1 MATKKRTKAELIEAV
16 LEFEVTT
23 IINIVNVFPEHLR
36 GYIKNLMRINTMSK
50 GDLERHIMLR
60 DSPGWKRYSCPL
72 PGQALT
78 EEDKARM
85 VQALDDLASE
95 NDRKAETELM
105 LAAAQASSPEESKPG
120 EHVVVKAGGEIG
132 DNLLWVCEACWP
144 PTNEVLTLGNAMN
157 LTSHCAL
164 CGESKSN
171 KDLNA
176 IWQSWIVRVLR
187 RYWEEKKL

>member
-1 MATKKRTKAELIEAV
+1 MATKKRTKAELIEDV
-16 LEFEVTT
+16 LDHEVTAFKSIMT
-23 IINIVNVFPEHLR
+23 TFPEHLR
-36 GYIKNLMRINTMSK
+36 GYIRDLMRLNAMSK
-50 GDLERHIMLR
+50 GDLERHIMLQ
-60 DSPGWKRYSCPL
+60 DSPGRRQYICPL

-78 EEDKARM
+78 EEDKARI
-85 VQALDDLASE
+85 VRDLDDLASE
-95 NDRKAETELM
+95 NDRKAETDLM
-105 LAAAQASSPEESKPG
+105 LAFAQASNPEESRPS
-120 EHVVVKAGGEIG
+120 EHVVVKAGGEIR

-176 IWQSWIVRVLR
+176 IWQSWVVRVLR
-187 RYWEEKKL
+187 RYWKEKKL

>member
-1 MATKKRTKAELIEAV
+1 MTTKKRTKAELIEDI
-16 LEFEVTT
+16 LDYEVTAFK
-23 IINIVNVFPEHLR
+23 NIVNVFPDHLR

-50 GDLERHIMLR
+50 GDLERHIMLQ
-60 DSPGWKRYSCPL
+60 DSPGRKQYSCPL

-85 VQALDDLASE
+85 VQALADLANE
-95 NDRKAETELM
+95 NDRKAETDLM
-105 LAAAQASSPEESKPG
+105 LAFAQASSPEENEPSK
-120 EHVVVKAGGEIG
+120 HVVVKAGGEIG

-164 CGESKSN
+164 CGEAKSN

-176 IWQSWIVRVLR
+176 IWQSWVVLVLR